1 MHMNNALVG
10 KRIKRLRLKNK
21 MTREELAEAANIS
34 VSIIYEFETGK
45 TVSQYGRWAEQ
56 RKR

>member
-34 VSIIYEFETGK
+34 VSFIYEIETGK
-45 TVSQYGRWAEQ
+45 KG
-56 RKR
+56 